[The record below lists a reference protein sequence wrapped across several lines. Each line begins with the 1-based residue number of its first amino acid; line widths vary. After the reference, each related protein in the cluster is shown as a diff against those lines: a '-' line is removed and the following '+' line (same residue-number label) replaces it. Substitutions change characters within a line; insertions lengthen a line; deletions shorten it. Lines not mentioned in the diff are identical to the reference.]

1 MVGRMTF
8 KGTVLMV
15 TGASSGIGLRAVER
29 FAEEGALV
37 IACDIA
43 VPANPRTDVTYI
55 RLDVTDELGWETAVA
70 QTIERFRRLDAL
82 INCAGIVLMGN
93 VVDLDLAAFRR
104 IMAINAEGTFLGMK
118 HAMRAMLPVGCG
130 SIVNV
135 SSIAGINGSPGASAY
150 CASKGAVRM
159 MTKAVALEAITAGSL
174 IRVNSIHPGLTDTPL
189 IDRVTEQLGGGG
201 EILAQLRTTLPGG
214 RMANTDQVVDGLMFL
229 VSERSA
235 FCNGSELV
243 IDNGYTAQ

>member
-1 MVGRMTF
+1 MTF

>member
-1 MVGRMTF
+1 MTF

-43 VPANPRTDVTYI
+43 APINPRTDVTYI
-55 RLDVTDELGWETAVA
+55 RLDVTDESGWETALA

-93 VVDLDLAAFRR
+93 VVDLQLTAFKR

-118 HAMRAMLPVGCG
+118 HAMRAMLPAGRG

-159 MTKAVALEAITAGSL
+159 MTKAVALEAIAAGSL

-189 IDRVTEQLGGGG
+189 IDRVTEQLGGGE

-214 RMANTDQVVDGLMFL
+214 RMANTDQIVDGLMFL

>member
-1 MVGRMTF
+1 
-8 KGTVLMV
+8 
-15 TGASSGIGLRAVER
+15 
-29 FAEEGALV
+29 
-37 IACDIA
+37 
-43 VPANPRTDVTYI
+43 
-55 RLDVTDELGWETAVA
+55 
-70 QTIERFRRLDAL
+70 
-82 INCAGIVLMGN
+82 
-93 VVDLDLAAFRR
+93 
-104 IMAINAEGTFLGMK
+104 
-118 HAMRAMLPVGCG
+118 
-130 SIVNV
+130 
-135 SSIAGINGSPGASAY
+135 
-150 CASKGAVRM
+150 M